1 MISEISKI
9 CIQCVEVVLKLGL
22 LIIDLLVLLC
32 SGRLKKSIIQSTE
45 VILKVCFHI
54 FQPLHHGLMHG
65 VIDMMTKSVQTSVN
79 LLLKT
84 LPHSLKCIIH
94 LLPICLKMR
103 VEPGLHLLKLG
114 IIDG

>member
-1 MISEISKI
+1 
-9 CIQCVEVVLKLGL
+9 
-22 LIIDLLVLLC
+22 
-32 SGRLKKSIIQSTE
+32 
-45 VILKVCFHI
+45 
-54 FQPLHHGLMHG
+54 
-65 VIDMMTKSVQTSVN
+65 